1 MIINKYSEI
10 PNSCLYCSYSEIPNT
25 LRKAVI
31 KRYLTTEM
39 KQKIIIGIACL
50 LVGLIAG
57 WIANG
62 WRMSADSTTEK
73 LSAVQSNADHFRDAT
88 KMINEESNQYVRK
101 TYELKKEI
109 DTLQKEL
116 ADAKKNRPLPVECRP
131 DSERLRVLAEAVTAA
146 NTAAGQ

>member
-1 MIINKYSEI
+1 MN
-10 PNSCLYCSYSEIPNT
+10 
-25 LRKAVI
+25 
-31 KRYLTTEM
+31 
-39 KQKIIIGIACL
+39 QKLLIWIACL
-50 LVGLIAG
+50 IAG
-57 WIANG
+57 FTAGWMVNG

-116 ADAKKNRPLPVECRP
+116 ADAKKNRPLPVECHP
-131 DSERLRVLAEAVTAA
+131 DPDRLRVLKDAVTAA